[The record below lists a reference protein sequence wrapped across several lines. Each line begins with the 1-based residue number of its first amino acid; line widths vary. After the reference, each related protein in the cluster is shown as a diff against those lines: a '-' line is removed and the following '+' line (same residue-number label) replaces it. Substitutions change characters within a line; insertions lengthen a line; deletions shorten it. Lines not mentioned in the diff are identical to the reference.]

1 MDNSLWSSLP
11 KPMQEQFFN
20 LADTET
26 KKTKKRLLSDANKL
40 KQISAQIKLYKIPI
54 SESWKNWSIACVD
67 GSDSPVINQ
76 TLGSRYG
83 LYGACIMMFKG
94 NKFLPDREEYK
105 SGKFVLDQI
114 GSNDDFQKIL
124 GLIMTYNERKL
135 AVSKLSEVD
144 LMIIDGS
151 FFGWRVG
158 CSTVKRFLLQ
168 YENITSVSKLIDE
181 LGKLSKILLESKK
194 VIAIVKR
201 VSTGAINGWIKLKG
215 WDNLC
220 VNQNDKMILSS
231 IMPTNTF
238 FSYSDFFQSKHDDRK
253 KLNFNFYSL
262 LNHHNFTKQ
271 KISYNLVWAAE
282 RAFEQVIKDV
292 NSDIVDSVFS
302 TDRYYVKAS
311 QYPPC
316 CIELPQ
322 NFENISD
329 LLSYIV
335 ANTNPGTG
343 LPFPIDL
350 TDSNITIP
358 SGMTQEF
365 VEEVEAQ
372 LLKDGTLNLSDI
384 SNHFS
389 RLNPQKKE

>member
-26 KKTKKRLLSDANKL
+26 KKTKKRLLSDTNKL
-40 KQISAQIKLYKIPI
+40 KQISSQIKLHKTPV

-94 NKFLPDREEYK
+94 DQFLPNSEEYK
-105 SGKFVLDQI
+105 SGKLVLDQI
-114 GSNDDFQKIL
+114 GSSDDFQKIL
-124 GLIMTYNERKL
+124 RLIMIYNERKL
-135 AVSKLSEVD
+135 AVSKLNEVD

-158 CSTVKRFLLQ
+158 CSTIKHLLLP
-168 YENITSVSKLIDE
+168 YENITNVSQLIDE

-194 VIAIVKR
+194 VIAVVKR
-201 VSTGAINGWIKLKG
+201 VSTGAINGWIKFKG

-231 IMPTNTF
+231 IMPNNTF
-238 FSYSDFFQSKHDDRK
+238 FSYSDFFQSKHEDRK

-262 LNHHNFTKQ
+262 LNNHSFTKQ
-271 KISYNLVWAAE
+271 KISDNLIWAAQ
-282 RAFEQVIKDV
+282 RSFEQVRKDV
-292 NSDIVDSVFS
+292 NPDIADSVFS
-302 TDRYYVKAS
+302 TDRYYVKSS

-316 CIELPQ
+316 CIEVPQ

-329 LLSYIV
+329 LLSYV
-335 ANTNPGTG
+335 VSNTNPGTG

-350 TDSNITIP
+350 TDSNVTIP
-358 SGMTQEF
+358 SGLTQEF

-372 LLKDGTLNLSDI
+372 LLKDNTLDLSDI

-389 RLNPQKKE
+389 RLNPQKNE